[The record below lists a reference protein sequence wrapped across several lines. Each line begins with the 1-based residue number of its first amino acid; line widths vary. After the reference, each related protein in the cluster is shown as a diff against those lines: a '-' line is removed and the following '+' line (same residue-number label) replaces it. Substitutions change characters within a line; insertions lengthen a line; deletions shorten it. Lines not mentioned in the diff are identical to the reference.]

1 MAKKTP
7 EEIIQE
13 ADALIRQVQQSLE
26 DTPEIYRAHGL
37 DAGQLNASMGPKEQA
52 EAEAVFRKDM
62 EDIERE
68 VAEEAARLSFANA
81 EPRTGGGM
89 RKMRNMI

>member
-7 EEIIQE
+7 EEIMRE
-13 ADALIRQVQQSLE
+13 AEALIEQTRRNLE
-26 DTPEIYRAHGL
+26 STSAAYQDHGL
-37 DAGQLNASMGPKEQA
+37 DRQKLEAGLEDKHRA
-52 EAEAVFRKDM
+52 EAEALFRKDM
-62 EDIERE
+62 EEIERE

-81 EPRTGGGM
+81 VPRAGGP

>member
-7 EEIIQE
+7 EEIMRE
-13 ADALIRQVQQSLE
+13 AEALIQQTRRSLE
-26 DTPEIYRAHGL
+26 STTEAYQANGL
-37 DAGQLNASMGPKEQA
+37 DARRLNESMGPKEQA
-52 EAEAVFRKDM
+52 EAQAMFRKDM

-81 EPRTGGGM
+81 APRTGGA

>member
-7 EEIIQE
+7 EEIMRE
-13 ADALIRQVQQSLE
+13 AEALIEQTRQSLAATS
-26 DTPEIYRAHGL
+26 DAYRDHGL
-37 DAGQLNASMGPKEQA
+37 DPRKLPDGLDEKNRA
-52 EAEAVFRKDM
+52 EAEALFRQDLAA
-62 EDIERE
+62 IERE

-81 EPRTGGGM
+81 APRTGGA